1 MRSNEF
7 GGADMKKIFI
17 KFIVILFLIISVSPV
32 QAWLFYSKPEFRGR
46 VIDAETKQPIEGAVV
61 VALYYKQSVVSLNPA
76 GTSAYVFAAKE
87 TLTDGK
93 GEFYIPSFSSWMI
106 FTEDVGVSF
115 IFFKPGYMSC
125 YGPTHINTQLV
136 EKYFSIDVIGKI
148 SEIEDGSFE
157 EGNYV
162 KWKGPLGGVELK
174 KTKTREERR
183 KTRPSSG
190 GLEKVKLP
198 IFLKVLEEE
207 YKYLYNE
214 R

>member
-1 MRSNEF
+1 
-7 GGADMKKIFI
+7 MKKYII
-17 KFIVILFLIISVSPV
+17 LIVTVAMLFSSVS
-32 QAWLFYSKPEFRGR
+32 AHSGLIYSKPEFRGR

-87 TLTDGK
+87 ALTDNK
-93 GEFYIPSFSSWMI
+93 GDFYIPSFSSWII

-125 YGPTHINTQLV
+125 YGPTHINTQLF
-136 EKYFSIDVIGKI
+136 EKYFSVDVIGKVA
-148 SEIEDGSFE
+148 EIEDGSFE

-162 KWKGPLGGVELK
+162 KWKGPLGIVELK

>member
-1 MRSNEF
+1 
-7 GGADMKKIFI
+7 MKKYII
-17 KFIVILFLIISVSPV
+17 LIVTVAMLFSSVLAHSGLI
-32 QAWLFYSKPEFRGR
+32 YSKPEFRGR

-61 VALYYKQSVVSLNPA
+61 VALYYKYPLFSGP
-76 GTSAYVFAAKE
+76 GGPSAYVFNAQE
-87 TLTDGK
+87 TLTDEK
-93 GEFYIPSFSSWMI
+93 GNFDIPSYSTLALYFK
-106 FTEDVGVSF
+106 DVDVNF
-115 IFFKPGYMSC
+115 IIFKPGYMSC

-136 EKYFSIDVIGKI
+136 EKYFSIDVIGKVA
-148 SEIEDGSFE
+148 EIEDGSFE

-174 KTKTREERR
+174 KVKTREERR

-190 GLEKVKLP
+190 GLEKVNLP